1 MGLDLVELWEKMSII
16 VKIITVLMLGMSV
29 YMFYTIAERVLT

>member
-16 VKIITVLMLGMSV
+16 VKIITVLMLGLAARLLPRRLAG
-29 YMFYTIAERVLT
+29 TT